1 MFCQKCGKLISDEE
15 YYCPFCG
22 KEMPNRNKLIQ
33 QPTDLTIGDCIK
45 NFFVKGF
52 SSEGIATRKEF
63 WTIYI
68 YFIVQNLLLG
78 FLGVNYINT
87 VLNIILFFPVMALS
101 IRRYH
106 DINKSGA
113 WACLGG
119 YAQIGYM
126 FSFFFENK
134 VTSNTLLIT
143 AIIALVI
150 QLYLLSKPTNQKSR
164 WNPINGYM

>member
-1 MFCQKCGKLISDEE
+1 MFCGKCGKNVADDE
-15 YYCPFCG
+15 YYCPYCG
-22 KEMPNRNKLIQ
+22 KQMPGNRF
-33 QPTDLTIGDCIK
+33 PTSATYDVTVGDCIK
-45 NFFVKGF
+45 NFFKKGF
-52 SSEGIATRKEF
+52 TADGVANRKEF
-63 WTIYI
+63 WTIFIYYI
-68 YFIVQNLLLG
+68 IQNIVLG
-78 FLGVNYINT
+78 FLGINYINT
-87 VLNIILFFPVMALS
+87 VLNIILFFPVMALT

-113 WACLGG
+113 WATLGG

-134 VTSNTLLIT
+134 LTSNILLIT

-150 QLYLLSKPTNQKSR
+150 QLFLLTKPTDPKSR